1 MSNALPVLIADDDAD
16 DRLLLREA
24 FCDSLLP
31 NPLHFAEDGEQLLD
45 SLQRSSDARQPLP
58 ALILLDLNMPR
69 LDGHEALLALKGD
82 ARLCR
87 IPVVILSTA
96 AEEEA
101 QRCLEA
107 GADAVI
113 GKPSSYSGLLDV
125 VRRLGDYWLATDAL
139 PPEPQPS

>member
-31 NPLHFAEDGEQLLD
+31 NPLHFAEDGEQLLH

-69 LDGHEALLALKGD
+69 LDGHEALVALKGD

-125 VRRLGDYWLATDAL
+125 VRRLGDHWLATDAL

>member
-24 FCDSLLP
+24 FRDSLLP
-31 NPLHFAEDGEQLLD
+31 NPLHFAEGGEQLLD